1 MIRFWLG
8 LFEIQ
13 SLSILQRRL
22 NNNIGDKIRVNPCLR
37 LANQYHPRI
46 LRKQNQSFRLIP
58 NF

>member
-46 LRKQNQSFRLIP
+46 LRKQNQSFA
-58 NF
+58 